1 MIKNMIMAKEFTK
14 SDLEQIIGLQQ
25 ESLQALQKIVGRL
38 RHQNER
44 LERTNQKL
52 RKRVSKYE

>member
-1 MIKNMIMAKEFTK
+1 MIMAKEFTK

-38 RHQNER
+38 RYQNER
-44 LERTNQKL
+44 LERINQKL

>member
-1 MIKNMIMAKEFTK
+1 
-14 SDLEQIIGLQQ
+14 
-25 ESLQALQKIVGRL
+25 VGRL

-44 LERTNQKL
+44 LEQINQKL

>member
-1 MIKNMIMAKEFTK
+1 MNKSYTK

-25 ESLQALQKIVGRL
+25 ESLQALQKIVGIL
-38 RHQNER
+38 RHQNEH
-44 LERTNQKL
+44 LERSNQKL